1 MTSETLHVADY
12 VYPQA
17 TVVER
22 VLDQIFPPLCVGCSR
37 MGRWI
42 CERCWGQVS
51 WVGVA
56 DPVAVPSGLDGLIA
70 VAQYDGVAREAVHA
84 LKFEGRHAIS
94 GMMGLLMA
102 RAVLG
107 TDFDLISPVPLHRSR
122 RRERGYD
129 QAAMLAQRIATRLEK
144 PCRRTLLRRT
154 RKTQQQALL
163 DGIKRQ
169 ENVRGAFAARERLGG
184 ETVLL
189 VDDVLTTGAT
199 MSAAAGA
206 ARAAGAGRVLGCVFA
221 RA

>member
-1 MTSETLHVADY
+1 
-12 VYPQA
+12 
-17 TVVER
+17 
-22 VLDQIFPPLCVGCSR
+22 
-37 MGRWI
+37 
-42 CERCWGQVS
+42 
-51 WVGVA
+51 
-56 DPVAVPSGLDGLIA
+56 
-70 VAQYDGVAREAVHA
+70 VAREAVHA

-94 GMMGLLMA
+94 SMMGLLMTQ
-102 RAVLG
+102 AVLG
-107 TDFDLISPVPLHRSR
+107 TDCDLIAPVPLHRSR
-122 RRERGYD
+122 RRDRGYD
-129 QAAMLAQRIATRLEK
+129 QATMLARRIATRLDK

-206 ARAAGAGRVLGCVFA
+206 ARAAGAGRVIGCVFA